1 MSISKVQRQ
10 NINYLD
16 SLSKGLQSVE
26 AAKKEYANLPE
37 VEKLLAHYG
46 GKVFYQNALGYINE
60 EGLVYKGELK
70 ELLTFSV
77 TDNKNGK
84 YSLSVGYPTGKAIHW
99 QFVNYGV
106 KGIRSGNSIKGFS
119 FKTPNPSRK
128 MVDNMREYIS
138 VKGASIRTITP
149 ITSQET
155 KAEDIANQQ
164 AYMLAKMIKMY
175 GIKPR
180 EYMEKAAAKTF
191 DKDFASKVAMA
202 VGKDIKIFIR
212 KWQ

>member
-1 MSISKVQRQ
+1 MSISKAQKQ

-16 SLSKGLQSVE
+16 SLSKDLQSVE

-77 TDNKNGK
+77 TDNKNGR
-84 YSLSVGYPTGKAIHW
+84 YTLSVGYPTGKAIHW

-106 KGIRSGNSIKGFS
+106 KGIKSGRSLKDYS

-128 MVDNMREYIS
+128 MVDNMREYIG
-138 VKGASIRTITP
+138 VKGASIRTINP
-149 ITSQET
+149 IVSYER

-164 AYMLAKMIKMY
+164 AYMLAKMIKLY

>member
-1 MSISKVQRQ
+1 MSISKAQKQ

-16 SLSKGLQSVE
+16 SLAKDLQSVE

-37 VEKLLAHYG
+37 VEKLLAYYG

-60 EGLVYKGELK
+60 EGLVYKGSIS
-70 ELLTFSV
+70 ELLTFSI
-77 TDNKNGK
+77 DNEGGK
-84 YSLSVGYPTGKAIHW
+84 YSLSVGYLKSDEPIHW
-99 QFVNYGV
+99 KFVNYGV
-106 KGIRSGNSIKGFS
+106 KGIKSGSSIKGYS

-128 MVDNMREYIS
+128 MVDNMREYIG
-138 VKGASIRTITP
+138 VKGSSIRTINP
-149 ITSQET
+149 IVSYEQ

-164 AYMLAKMIKMY
+164 AYILAKMIKLY

>member
-1 MSISKVQRQ
+1 MSISRVQKQ
-10 NINYLD
+10 NLNYLD
-16 SLSKGLQSVE
+16 SLANNLQSVE
-26 AAKKEYANLPE
+26 AAKKDYENLPE
-37 VEKLLAHYG
+37 LEKILAHYG

-60 EGLVYKGELK
+60 EGLVYKGSIK
-70 ELLTFSV
+70 ELLTFSI
-77 TDNKNGK
+77 DNEGGK
-84 YSLSVGYPTGKAIHW
+84 YSLSVGYLKSNEPIHW
-99 QFVNYGV
+99 RFVNYGV
-106 KGIRSGNSIKGFS
+106 KGIKSGTSVKGYS

-138 VKGASIRTITP
+138 VKGLQVRTERAITKREQK
-149 ITSQET
+149 S
-155 KAEDIANQQ
+155 EDIAQQ
-164 AYMLAKMIKMY
+164 NAYMLAKLIKLY

-202 VGKDIKIFIR
+202 VGNDIKIFIR

>member
-1 MSISKVQRQ
+1 VSISRVQKQ
-10 NINYLD
+10 NLNYLD
-16 SLSKGLQSVE
+16 SLANNLQSVE
-26 AAKKEYANLPE
+26 AAKKDYENLPE
-37 VEKLLAHYG
+37 LEKILAHYG

-60 EGLVYKGELK
+60 EGLVYKGSIK
-70 ELLTFSV
+70 ELLTFSI
-77 TDNKNGK
+77 DNEGGK
-84 YSLSVGYPTGKAIHW
+84 YSLSVGYLKSNEPIHW
-99 QFVNYGV
+99 RFVNYGV
-106 KGIRSGNSIKGFS
+106 KGIKSGTSVKGYS

-138 VKGASIRTITP
+138 VKGLQVRTERAITKREQK
-149 ITSQET
+149 S
-155 KAEDIANQQ
+155 EDIAQQ
-164 AYMLAKMIKMY
+164 NAYMLAKLIKLY

-202 VGKDIKIFIR
+202 VGNDIKIFIR